1 MSGIDG
7 WHHHGSFWG
16 RHFHI
21 QLLEMLHDVALP
33 SILTY
38 DRQFRPFYRK
48 KKTIIEWETIP
59 LFNCSKFSGIWR
71 WKYECAQNHD
81 GILLDNNTDDE

>member
-38 DRQFRPFYRK
+38 DRQFRPFFRK
-48 KKTIIEWETIP
+48 KK
-59 LFNCSKFSGIWR
+59 LSLSGKLSLSSI
-71 WKYECAQNHD
+71 AASSLVSGD
-81 GILLDNNTDDE
+81 GSMNVRKIMMESF